1 MDNPNKKI
9 NPNQIK
15 SITDELYSIPVSKIK
30 YLMSI
35 ENEDTIV
42 GIILNWNV
50 EEQVKIA
57 VQNHWYNFNRN
68 KPTLTI
74 QDWKNDTNKSLN
86 DYLNTQGI
94 EKETE
99 ERLRAFRN
107 QVNTFFEEKQPD
119 VVTLPEIPKKLSIP
133 DKISLLNE
141 LGVIS
146 HIKNKYS
153 HLNPSDLARLL
164 EYIIDEKDKSIKPV
178 ISSLMSED
186 DVNKNYPKK
195 TNKVERIINSLL

>member
-1 MDNPNKKI
+1 MDNRNKKI
-9 NPNQIK
+9 HPNQIK
-15 SITDELYSIPVSKIK
+15 SIVDELYSIPVSKIN
-30 YLMSI
+30 YLMS
-35 ENEDTIV
+35 NEDEGTMV
-42 GIILNWNV
+42 GIILNWNI
-50 EEQVKIA
+50 EDQLKIV
-57 VQNHWYNFNRN
+57 VQNHWYKYNRN

-94 EKETE
+94 ETETK
-99 ERLRAFRN
+99 ERLSAFRN

-186 DVNKNYPKK
+186 TANRNYPKK
-195 TNKVERIINSLL
+195 SVNVERIINSLL